1 MAISD
6 EMIFEDEDDNSAHA
20 SQAGY
25 WQVLVVD
32 DDSDVH
38 KATSLTTRDLVIEDK
53 KLALHHAYSAEQA
66 YELLEESNDFAVIL
80 LDVVMETDD
89 AGLRL
94 VKKIRRQLNNT
105 LVRIILRTG
114 QPGYAPETD
123 TIRDYDINDYKTK
136 TELTRTRLFTSLTTA
151 VRTYRQM
158 LSQREMVRGLE
169 TVVRAST
176 ELTKLHGMQRFSEGL
191 VVQLSALLGM
201 PPEGLV
207 CAEVTCDTGFPARI
221 IAAAGQYHHLINEP
235 LSRLPENIS
244 QIMQQCLSS
253 RTNIIDEGLTLYF
266 PTDSDHGIA
275 AHVDVKRTL
284 DDNEKHLLRVFSA
297 SMSVGFDNVLLYKK
311 LSNQAYVDSLLGIA
325 NLNQLIEWLQDSDI
339 VKSGHSLALVDI
351 DDFSM
356 INDTFGHESGD
367 MLLLSVYQRIRME
380 ATNCRVARTAGDV
393 FAVVGPDSVLSAE
406 NFTNVF
412 LQPFACGSEFIRL
425 TATAGILPFK
435 DQTSMG
441 SGALQDAHLA
451 LKQGKLHHRGA
462 ATYFD
467 EQFGAHSREHMRLLR
482 SLREAFSQTEL
493 FLVYQPKVC
502 ARTEKTVGFE
512 ALIRWKNKN
521 GDLIP
526 PDRFIP
532 LAEKS
537 GMIIPMGFYVFRKAC
552 EFLTQLHQM
561 GHGELTI
568 AVNVSH
574 IQLREPD
581 FVEQLTNILEQTQVE
596 RHALELEITESIAS
610 DDIDSTMRKLNEIKQ
625 LGVRISI
632 DDFGT
637 GFSSLSVLR
646 HLPASSLKIDK
657 AFVDEIMVDE
667 HIPRMVIDLGHNLG
681 MTVIAEGVET
691 QEQLTRLRELGCD
704 TVQGWLYSPAI
715 TEDQVKE
722 WLQETHAGNT

>member
-1 MAISD
+1 MAVSD
-6 EMIFEDEDDNSAHA
+6 EMIFTDEDDSS
-20 SQAGY
+20 SQTTQADY
-25 WQVLVVD
+25 WQILVVD
-32 DDSDVH
+32 DDPDVH
-38 KATSLTTRDLVIEDK
+38 KATSLVTRDLIIEGR
-53 KLALHHAYSAEQA
+53 KLALHHAYSADQA
-66 YELLEESNDFAVIL
+66 YDLLEKDNEFAVML
-80 LDVVMETDD
+80 LDVVMETED

-94 VKKIRRQLNNT
+94 VAKVRRQLNNT

-151 VRTYRQM
+151 MRTYRQM
-158 LSQREMVRGLE
+158 MSQREMIRGLE
-169 TVVRAST
+169 IVVRAST

-191 VVQLSALLGM
+191 VVQLSVLFDM
-201 PPEGLV
+201 HPEGLV
-207 CAEVTCDTGFPARI
+207 CAEESGDSGFPSRI
-221 IAAAGQYHHLINEP
+221 IAAAGQYRQLMNEP
-235 LSRLPENIS
+235 LSRLPDNIR
-244 QIMQQCLSS
+244 QVLQQSLSS
-253 RTNIIDEGLTLYF
+253 RNNIIEKGLTLYF
-266 PTDSDHGIA
+266 PTDSSHGVA
-275 AHVDVKRTL
+275 AYIDVKRTL
-284 DDNEKHLLRVFSA
+284 TDSERHLIRVFSA

-311 LSNQAYVDSLLGIA
+311 LSDQAYIDPLLGIA

-339 VKSGHSLALVDI
+339 VKPHHSLALVDI

-356 INDTFGHESGD
+356 INDTFGHDSGD
-367 MLLLSVYQRIRME
+367 ILLLSVYKRIRLE
-380 ATNCRVARTAGDV
+380 APNCRIARIAGDV
-393 FAVVGPDSVLSAE
+393 FAVVGPDNILSAE
-406 NFTNVF
+406 NFYDVF
-412 LQPFACGSEFIRL
+412 TQPFACGSELIRL
-425 TATAGILPFK
+425 TATAGILPFQDK
-435 DQTSMG
+435 TRMG
-441 SGALQDAHLA
+441 SGALKDAHLA

-467 EQFGAHSREHMRLLR
+467 EQFGAHSREHMSLLR

-493 FLVYQPKVC
+493 YLMYQPKIC
-502 ARTEKTVGFE
+502 TQTEKTVGFE
-512 ALIRWKNKN
+512 ALMRWKNKE

-537 GMIIPMGFYVFRKAC
+537 GMIIAMGFYVLRKAC
-552 EFLTQLHQM
+552 EFLKQLHQK
-561 GHGELTI
+561 GYSELTM

-581 FVEQLTNILEQTQVE
+581 FIEKLTNILEDTQVD

-610 DDIDSTMRKLNEIKQ
+610 DDIDTTIRKLNEIRR
-625 LGVRISI
+625 LGVQISI

-657 AFVDEIMVDE
+657 EFIDEIIADE
-667 HIPRMVIDLGHNLG
+667 HIARMVINLGHNLG
-681 MTVIAEGVET
+681 MTVIAEGVER
-691 QEQLTRLRELGCD
+691 QEQLARLKELGCD

-722 WLQETHAGNT
+722 WLQSGR